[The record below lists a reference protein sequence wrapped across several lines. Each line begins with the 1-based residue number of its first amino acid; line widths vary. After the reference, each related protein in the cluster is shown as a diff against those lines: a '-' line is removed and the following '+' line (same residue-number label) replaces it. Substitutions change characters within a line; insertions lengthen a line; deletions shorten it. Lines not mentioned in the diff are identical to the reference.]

1 MRGRLRLP
9 QLLPKEGGVYSRTPA
24 VGWTKPDQPR
34 DLSCWVMEPTDQ
46 DKKALLVG
54 QALLWAVEQGK
65 IPLEFVQGWAEAFLA
80 RGAALPPLRFVLG
93 EGDLERHL
101 HLLRTEDVAHLL
113 DTPTPDPPS
122 SPEDE
127 EWLQDFIRRHAGK

>member
-34 DLSCWVMEPTDQ
+34 DLSWWVMEPTDQ

-65 IPLEFVQGWAEAFLA
+65 IPLEFVQGWVEAFLA

-93 EGDLERHL
+93 EGDLERQL
-101 HLLRTEDVAHLL
+101 HLLRTEEVAHLL